1 MSGEIYQVE
10 VGFPDWVDSTED
22 EALVG
27 AAIGFGALKFVLN
40 SKASCKEF
48 VTKRNLSVQQE
59 CKY

>member
-27 AAIGFGALKFVLN
+27 AAIGNRLWCFKICPQF
-40 SKASCKEF
+40 
-48 VTKRNLSVQQE
+48 
-59 CKY
+59 